1 MWVRRALWKHVL
13 TGRGHLEKILRQLNT
28 VGGGGGRNILSI
40 KGNSK
45 VWALITTK
53 EKGWQG
59 AQRCQVYL
67 KSPLSTSTEG
77 FLSGITGKG
86 ELESCF
92 GVFLFVF
99 LRDAHVWVHAKSS
112 ELHPTLCNPMDYSPP
127 GSSVH
132 GILQARRLE
141 WVATPSARG
150 SSWPRDG
157 SCISYVS
164 CISRQ
169 VPYH

>member
-1 MWVRRALWKHVL
+1 M
-13 TGRGHLEKILRQLNT
+13 GRGHLEKILRQLNT

-45 VWALITTK
+45 VWALTTTR

-59 AQRCQVYL
+59 AQWCQVHL

-77 FLSGITGKG
+77 FCIWYNWKG
-86 ELESCF
+86 RIRELF
-92 GVFLFVF
+92 GGFFVVF
-99 LRDAHVWVHAKSS
+99 LRDAHGWVHAKSS
-112 ELHPTLCNPMDYSPP
+112 ELRPTLCNPMDYRPP
-127 GSSVH
+127 GSSVP

-141 WVATPSARG
+141 WVATPSSRG
-150 SSWPRDG
+150 SSWPGDG
-157 SCISYVS
+157 NYISSVS

-169 VPYH
+169 FLYH